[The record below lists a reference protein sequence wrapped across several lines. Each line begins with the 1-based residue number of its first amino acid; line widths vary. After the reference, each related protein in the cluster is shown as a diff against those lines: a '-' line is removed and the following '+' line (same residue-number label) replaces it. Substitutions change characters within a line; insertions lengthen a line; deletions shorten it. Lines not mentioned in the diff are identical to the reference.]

1 MGLWEAVVIALA
13 GLAAGTINT
22 IVGSGTLITFPVLLA
37 LGYPPVMANVSN
49 NIGLVPGALSGTWG
63 YRRELLGQG
72 KTIVRLAPAS
82 ALGGA
87 VGAMLLLTH
96 PGWFTTIVPVLIAIA
111 LVLVVL
117 QPRLS
122 RRLAARRE
130 EGVAAHE
137 QIGVSVV
144 AGTFAAGTYGGYFGA
159 AQGVLLVGLLG
170 SLLPEPLQRVNGL
183 KNLLSAIVNGVAAVT
198 FVVVRPQEINWAVVA
213 LIAVGS
219 LAGGY
224 VGAGVGRRLPPPVL
238 RSIIIVVGIVAIVR
252 LLTA

>member
-1 MGLWEAVVIALA
+1 M
-13 GLAAGTINT
+13 
-22 IVGSGTLITFPVLLA
+22 
-37 LGYPPVMANVSN
+37 
-49 NIGLVPGALSGTWG
+49 
-63 YRRELLGQG
+63 
-72 KTIVRLAPAS
+72 
-82 ALGGA
+82 
-87 VGAMLLLTH
+87 
-96 PGWFTTIVPVLIAIA
+96 
-111 LVLVVL
+111 
-117 QPRLS
+117 
-122 RRLAARRE
+122 
-130 EGVAAHE
+130 AAHE

-219 LAGGY
+219 VAGGY